1 MVIAVPVLS
10 VNAVGRECFKF
21 PWTCLIEKPAG
32 YNVNDAEELAGYAAQ
47 ANRPVFVALNRRH
60 HSSTKTVLKDLE
72 GLTGPRLIHV
82 QDQEDQEAALRDG
95 QPRLVVENWMYANSI
110 HVIDLFRIL
119 GRGDVVAVEPI
130 IRWNP
135 QEPRFVA
142 AKIAFDSGDIGLY
155 QAVWNGP
162 GPWAVSVTTQEK
174 RWELR
179 PLELASFQRHG
190 SRKLEPAPVHE
201 WDFRFKSGL
210 RVQAQL
216 AVQAAMG
223 QPTPTL
229 PSLEDA
235 LVSMRLVQAIYG
247 NGLTRCP
254 CLRVLQLLQLVGV
267 ARPRKQRCS

>member
-1 MVIAVPVLS
+1 MIAVPVLA
-10 VNAVGRECFKF
+10 VNAVGRECVKF

-32 YNVNDAEELAGYAAQ
+32 YNVNDAEDLAGYATQ
-47 ANRPVFVALNRRH
+47 FNRSAFVALNRRH
-60 HSSTKTVLKDLE
+60 FSSMQTLLKDLE
-72 GLTGPRLIHV
+72 ALTGPRLIQVH
-82 QDQEDQEAALRDG
+82 DQEDQVAALHDG
-95 QPRLVVENWMYANSI
+95 QPRLVVENWMYANSL
-110 HVIDLFRIL
+110 HVIDLFSIL

-142 AKIAFDSGDIGLY
+142 AKIVFDSGDIGLY

-162 GPWAVSVTTQEK
+162 GPWAVNVTTREK

-179 PLELASFQRHG
+179 PLEQACFQQHG
-190 SRKLEPAPVHE
+190 SRRLEPVPVHE
-201 WDFRFKSGL
+201 WDSRFKPGL
-210 RVQAQL
+210 RMQAQL

-235 LVSMRLVQAIYG
+235 LASMRLVQAIYG
-247 NGLTRCP
+247 NGLR
-254 CLRVLQLLQLVGV
+254 RVQE
-267 ARPRKQRCS
+267 